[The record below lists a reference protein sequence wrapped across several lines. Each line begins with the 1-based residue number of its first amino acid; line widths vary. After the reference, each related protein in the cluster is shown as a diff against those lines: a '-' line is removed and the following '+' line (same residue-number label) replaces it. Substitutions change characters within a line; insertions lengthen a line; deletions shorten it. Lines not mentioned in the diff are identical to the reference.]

1 MDQWRDVAKHIVT
14 NVDPK
19 TGLVEQFSGYFD
31 LEDIDLSDYEGR
43 TAPMDVVIGRERTQA
58 SQVVKQADVVA
69 LMALLPQTFSLEA
82 QETNFR
88 YYEPRCGHGSSLSRG
103 MHALVAARIGE
114 IDLAAEYFD
123 STAGTDLGE
132 PTASSAGGV
141 RIAAQGAL
149 WQVAIFGF
157 AGLSFEDEGIVL
169 EPRLPPKWTSMAF
182 RVQWRGR
189 RVRLCLTQATR
200 MLEATLEVGEP
211 MSLRVNT
218 QTLELHRGKALH
230 VSW

>member
-1 MDQWRDVAKHIVT
+1 
-14 NVDPK
+14 
-19 TGLVEQFSGYFD
+19 
-31 LEDIDLSDYEGR
+31 
-43 TAPMDVVIGRERTQA
+43 MDVVIGRERTQA

-69 LMALLPQTFSLEA
+69 LMALLPEAFSLEA
-82 QETNFR
+82 QKANFA

-103 MHALVAARIGE
+103 MHAWVAARIGE

-123 STAGTDLGE
+123 RTAGTDLDE
-132 PTASSAGGV
+132 PTAGSAGGV

-157 AGLSFEDEGIVL
+157 AGLSFEDEGMAL
-169 EPRLPPKWTSMAF
+169 DPRLPPKWTSMAF

-189 RVRLCLTQATR
+189 RVHLRLTQATR

-211 MSLRVNT
+211 MSLRVKT
-218 QTLELHRGKALH
+218 QTLDLQRGKTLH
-230 VSW
+230 ASW